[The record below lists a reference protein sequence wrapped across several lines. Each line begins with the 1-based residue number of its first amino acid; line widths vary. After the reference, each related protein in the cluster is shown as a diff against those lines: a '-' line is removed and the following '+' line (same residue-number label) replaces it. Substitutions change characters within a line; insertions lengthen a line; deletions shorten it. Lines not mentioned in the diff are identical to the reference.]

1 MRNSLD
7 GTPRCGYMK
16 YRRCID
22 GLIVVLLGFGC
33 MDPQVGRKAGPS
45 DSAAPML
52 PSPARQDA
60 QQWHPADSSHPDSVM
75 ERALRHA
82 RAQREAQRP
91 CLIVERATV
100 MAFLP
105 ITRLKQDSATLRQ
118 RLSQYE
124 RVARDAGWAFAECSS
139 DVGPLIDPASQ
150 ALYSLPL
157 PRDSFGLVAAAP
169 GYRPEVWFGHITEA
183 ALRERLRAFD
193 ALRGKG
199 RPRPAGL

>member
-1 MRNSLD
+1 MR
-7 GTPRCGYMK
+7 
-16 YRRCID
+16 YRRRVD
-22 GLIVVLLGFGC
+22 GLIVVLLSFGC
-33 MDPQVGRKAGPS
+33 MDHQVGRKAVPS

-52 PSPARQDA
+52 PSTARQDA
-60 QQWHPADSSHPDSVM
+60 QQWHPADSLHPDSVM
-75 ERALRHA
+75 EKALRHA

-105 ITRLKQDSATLRQ
+105 ITGVKQDSATLRQ
-118 RLSQYE
+118 RLRQYE
-124 RVARDAGWAFAECSS
+124 RVSQGAGWAFAECYS
-139 DVGPLIDPASQ
+139 DVRPLIDPTSR

-157 PRDSFGLVAAAP
+157 PQDSFGLVAAAP
-169 GYRPEVWFGHITEA
+169 GYRPVWFGHITEA